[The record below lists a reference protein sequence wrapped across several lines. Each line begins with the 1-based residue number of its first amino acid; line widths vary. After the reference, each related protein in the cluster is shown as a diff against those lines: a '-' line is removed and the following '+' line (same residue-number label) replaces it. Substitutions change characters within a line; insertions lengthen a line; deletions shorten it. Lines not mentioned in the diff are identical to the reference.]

1 MLKEILMSIL
11 TAVGITV
18 ALIIVRRV
26 TEILNTFLEKKKA
39 EAEEAQNK
47 SAATAYAMAITVL
60 TSITES
66 TVSRIETTQA
76 AAVRKAVKNGE
87 KEFTELTK
95 LSDDAYRDIVEQMS
109 PVVMEALES
118 CVDDTE
124 ALIRNKI
131 EEVLPKIKSEYG
143 TLTAPDT
150 GKVITSEG
158 EADNGEKAQS

>member
-76 AAVRKAVKNGE
+76 AAVKNGK

-150 GKVITSEG
+150 GKVITAEG

>member
-18 ALIIVRRV
+18 ALIIARRV

-47 SAATAYAMAITVL
+47 SAATAYAMAITIL

-87 KEFTELTK
+87 KN
-95 LSDDAYRDIVEQMS
+95 SQ
-109 PVVMEALES
+109 
-118 CVDDTE
+118 
-124 ALIRNKI
+124 N
-131 EEVLPKIKSEYG
+131 
-143 TLTAPDT
+143 
-150 GKVITSEG
+150 
-158 EADNGEKAQS
+158 